1 MYHCKIAAAVV
12 AVAVVV
18 GGGEVTMLHFV
29 GSLSLFG

>member
-1 MYHCKIAAAVV
+1 MYHCKIAATVV
-12 AVAVVV
+12 AVAV